1 MRLFWYNI
9 THLHELDQKVEM
21 SKNPLVMPVLKWVG
35 GKRQLLPELRRRMPK
50 LFTRYYEPFI
60 GGGALFFARQPTMAI
75 LNDSNWE
82 LINVYEQIRDS
93 LDELVRELEQL
104 QNNQETYY
112 RVRQMDREPDF
123 ETLPRVKRAA
133 RILYLNKTCYN
144 GLFRVNSH
152 GEFNSPFGYYKNPN
166 IVNKPVLAAV
176 STFLAN
182 RNLVFRC
189 GDYAESL
196 KGIRKG
202 AFVYFDPPYD
212 PVSSSASFTGYTQ
225 SGFDKEEQERLAE
238 VCKALNRK
246 GVKFMLSNADTKRI
260 RKLYSDFTIETVQAR
275 RNVNSDGNKRG
286 EVSEVIVRNYE

>member
-212 PVSSSASFTGYTQ
+212 QVSSSASFTGYTQ